1 MISLDIKTLINN
13 GRNKETNNLKE
24 FLKQVVSEIDSE
36 VRSLLQNNDY
46 IYSRVT
52 DDITTEFVHK
62 ELNNRYKSLVRR
74 LVTVKESNESI
85 KIIDFHVKNNDTIY
99 KVDNVLLNEDRI
111 NNFWLDLSIQKHP
124 YNIES
129 MRINLREYPK
139 SISIESSLLIHVH

>member
-1 MISLDIKTLINN
+1 MDIKTLINN

-85 KIIDFHVKNNDTIY
+85 KIIDFQRITIQ
-99 KVDNVLLNEDRI
+99 
-111 NNFWLDLSIQKHP
+111 SI
-124 YNIES
+124 
-129 MRINLREYPK
+129 K
-139 SISIESSLLIHVH
+139 SIMFC